1 MIRRSWYGPTGTFRV
16 ASIIP
21 GRGGLLDAE
30 ADALVNT
37 VNTVGIM
44 GKGIALVFK
53 KRFPANFDAYKR
65 ACDRHEVQIGRM
77 FVTENKD
84 PSREPATE
92 QTELWPR
99 VTEVR
104 PKWIINFPTKRHWRT
119 NTQLAWVEDGLNDLV
134 RVIEE
139 KNIKSI
145 AIPALGCGNGGLDW
159 QDVRPLIVTTIAR
172 IEELTAMIYE
182 PMTEYNNVS

>member
-1 MIRRSWYGPTGTFRV
+1 M
-16 ASIIP
+16 ASIRA
-21 GRGGLLDAE
+21 GEGSLLDTE
-30 ADALVNT
+30 VDALVNT

-65 ACDRHEVQIGRM
+65 ACDRGEVQISRM

-84 PSREPATE
+84 PSHEPGTE
-92 QTELWPR
+92 QRELWSCL
-99 VTEVR
+99 TEAR

-119 NTQLAWVEDGLNDLV
+119 NTRLEWVETGLHDLV

-139 KNIKSI
+139 KEIKSI
-145 AIPALGCGNGGLDW
+145 AIPALGCGNGGLNW
-159 QDVRPLIVTTIAR
+159 QEVRPLIVKTIEK
-172 IEELTAMIYE
+172 IEDLTAMIYE
-182 PMTEYNNVS
+182 PITNTTTSV